1 LQALGVLDRLESAP
15 VLERG
20 GMSANNAIALG
31 ITGADT
37 SPCLLARFPAGGG
50 GAYEYENVGGSEK
63 GQVAY
68 HARI

>member
-1 LQALGVLDRLESAP
+1 LQALDVLGRLKSVAG
-15 VLERG
+15 LERG

-37 SPCLLARFPAGGG
+37 SLCLLARFPARGG
-50 GAYEYENVGGSEK
+50 GAYEYENVGGSEE